1 MNEVVKQTR
10 GRGGGGDVDICMM
23 YKSKQEKVVP
33 RSDDGSQER
42 EALR

>member
-1 MNEVVKQTR
+1 MNEGVNKTR
-10 GRGGGGDVDICMM
+10 GRRGGDVDICMI